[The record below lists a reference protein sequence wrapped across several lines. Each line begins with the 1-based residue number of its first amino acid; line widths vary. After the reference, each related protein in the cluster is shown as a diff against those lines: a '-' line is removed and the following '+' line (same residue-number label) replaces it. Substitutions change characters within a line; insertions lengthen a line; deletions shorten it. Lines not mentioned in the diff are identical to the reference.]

1 MKFPDQDPGQ
11 ATLVAYATA
20 MATPDP
26 LTRDAGLR
34 IKPASWGCRDTAD
47 PVVPLWEVLFFFFFY
62 WLNPQHMQVTRP
74 GITSEPQLLPIPQ
87 LQQHQLFYPTV
98 TWPGIKLTPL

>member
-47 PVVPLWEVLFFFFFY
+47 PVVPL
-62 WLNPQHMQVTRP
+62 
-74 GITSEPQLLPIPQ
+74 
-87 LQQHQLFYPTV
+87 
-98 TWPGIKLTPL
+98 